1 MSTPPPPRVG
11 GRVRRSLNQRGDHA
25 PPAHAAPEHR
35 SGWWTGVHFVVGSVT
50 CLSPSYFI
58 SRSRYF
64 LLAIRSSL
72 LSTGFCFAIALNNS
86 SACTPA
92 FCTRERDTS
101 TCARGTCE
109 ARREEEGRS
118 VLKHCK
124 NNIIW
129 TIYPRARLPVRV
141 LERSA
146 TTAQHAQ
153 QRERE
158 DATK

>member
-1 MSTPPPPRVG
+1 MEGGGGENDRYMHTVIVRVKYWEGMLASYTNIHEHAAAPESGWKGSPVPQPEG
-11 GRVRRSLNQRGDHA
+11 GGGHA

-109 ARREEEGRS
+109 ARREEEGRA
-118 VLKHCK
+118 C
-124 NNIIW
+124 
-129 TIYPRARLPVRV
+129 
-141 LERSA
+141 
-146 TTAQHAQ
+146 
-153 QRERE
+153 
-158 DATK
+158 